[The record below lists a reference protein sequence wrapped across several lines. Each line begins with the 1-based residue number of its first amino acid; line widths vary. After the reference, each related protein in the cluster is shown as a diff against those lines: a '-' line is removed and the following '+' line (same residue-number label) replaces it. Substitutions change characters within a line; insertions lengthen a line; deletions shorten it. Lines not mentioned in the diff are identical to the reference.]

1 MNFVIKILI
10 IHYYPYEYMGSWK
23 KFDETLLPNKEEFY
37 ISLNME
43 SITSVDYRHAKR
55 VFINV

>member
-1 MNFVIKILI
+1 
-10 IHYYPYEYMGSWK
+10 MGSWK